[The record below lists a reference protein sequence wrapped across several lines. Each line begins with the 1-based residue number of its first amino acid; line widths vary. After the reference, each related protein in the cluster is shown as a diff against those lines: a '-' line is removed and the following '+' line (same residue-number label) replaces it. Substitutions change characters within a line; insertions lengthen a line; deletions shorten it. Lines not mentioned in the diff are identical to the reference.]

1 MYKIGLFVEDRQ
13 HKLFLQT
20 LMYRLANQ
28 YGVSIKIEVGN
39 SSGGHGTVLSK
50 LKEYISDLLHERE
63 VLPDL
68 LIAASDGNCKGYAGR
83 RQEIDTAVKGYS
95 GRIIYAIPDPHVERW
110 LLLDSTAFKKV
121 LGKGCDAPP
130 RKCERDLYK
139 RLLLQAI
146 RAAGKNPPLGEVQY
160 TEAIV
165 GLIDLDYLERND
177 ESLGKLLKELRQI
190 FQEWQRQM
198 RLPELHEDAL
208 VYVLSFDSPQT

>member
-1 MYKIGLFVEDRQ
+1 MRTINLFVEDYG
-13 HKLFLQT
+13 HELFIQT
-20 LMYRLANQ
+20 LLYRFADQ
-28 YGVSIKIEVGN
+28 FQVSISIKVGN
-39 SSGGHGTVLSK
+39 SRGGHGAVLNK
-50 LKEYISDLLHERE
+50 LKEYIYNLPHATE

-68 LIAASDGNCKGYAGR
+68 LIAATDGNCKGYIGR
-83 RQEIDTAVKGYS
+83 RQEIDNAVKGYS
-95 GRIIYAIPDPHVERW
+95 GRIVYAIPDPHIERW

-146 RAAGKNPPLGEVQY
+146 RATGAKPLLGEIQY

-165 GLIDLDYLERND
+165 KLIDLDYLERND
-177 ESLGKLLKELRQI
+177 ESLGKLLKELRQV

-198 RLPELHEDAL
+198 RQSELREDAL
-208 VYVLSFDSPQT
+208 VYVLSADSLQS

>member
-1 MYKIGLFVEDRQ
+1 MYNISLFVEDRQ

-20 LMYRLANQ
+20 LIYRLAKQ
-28 YGVSIKIEVGN
+28 HGVPIKIKVSN
-39 SSGGHGTVLSK
+39 SSGGHGAVSTK
-50 LKEYISDLLHERE
+50 LREFIGDLLHERE

-83 RQEIDTAVKGYS
+83 RQEFDSAVKGYG
-95 GRIIYAIPDPHVERW
+95 GRIVYVIPDPHIERW

-146 RAAGKNPPLGEVQY
+146 RSAGKNPPLGEVQY
-160 TEAIV
+160 TEALV
-165 GLIDLDYLERND
+165 KLVDLDYLERND
-177 ESLGKLLKELRQI
+177 ESLGKLLKELRQV

-198 RLPELHEDAL
+198 RQPQLREDAL
-208 VYVLSFDSPQT
+208 VYVLSADSPQS